1 MSILKLFVFGKK
13 LLSWHELIFNIH
25 QFLFIIF
32 REEIEPIGDGP
43 QYNPDGTADVTADLH
58 NNHLSYSITADDF
71 VREKEKR
78 NKVATTDARQV
89 E

>member
-1 MSILKLFVFGKK
+1 MHSF
-13 LLSWHELIFNIH
+13 LIIFK
-25 QFLFIIF
+25 FFSLIF

-58 NNHLSYSITADDF
+58 NNHLEYSITADDF

-78 NKVATTDARQV
+78 NKVVTTDANQD